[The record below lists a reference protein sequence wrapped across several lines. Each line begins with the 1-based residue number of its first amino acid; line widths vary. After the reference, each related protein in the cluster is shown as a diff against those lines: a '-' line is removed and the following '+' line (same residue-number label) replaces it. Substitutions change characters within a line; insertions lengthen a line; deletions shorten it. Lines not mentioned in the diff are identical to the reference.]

1 MKKIALLFITIGVLL
16 SLSACAGRGTGT
28 SAETPEQEKESAAET
43 PEPEKES
50 AAEIPEQE
58 KESAAEIPESGTEPA
73 AETVRTEKD
82 MEEEAESVVIYEH
95 EDIYLSVSLPDTWEC
110 GFKTVEDMEKENEDD
125 RIICSIDF

>member
-82 MEEEAESVVIYEH
+82 MEDTYAGIVEAILDFFSHWSVYFWRRLCNDSH
-95 EDIYLSVSLPDTWEC
+95 YST
-110 GFKTVEDMEKENEDD
+110 
-125 RIICSIDF
+125 